1 MIRLADKLID
11 YREAREAAYQRYQ
24 AELRRIDQMMLR
36 TSQVAKHFGVTRQ
49 SVYRWVEAGILN
61 SYDGGDLGLLFDP
74 EDVATFQRPAG
85 RWAAKSQAAQ
95 ATGHRN
101 RLN

>member
-1 MIRLADKLID
+1 MIRLTDNLID
-11 YREAREAAYQRYQ
+11 YKEAREAAYQRYQ
-24 AELRRIDQMMLR
+24 AELRQIDQMMLR
-36 TSQVAKHFGVTRQ
+36 TSQVAKYFGVTRQ

-74 EDVATFQRPAG
+74 EDVAAFQRPAG
-85 RWAAKSQAAQ
+85 RWAAKSQAETTYAVD
-95 ATGHRN
+95 G